1 MRRIEKYY
9 GIKLVIENQSLSK
22 HSFSGKFRIS
32 DGIENLLRVIQKDV
46 KYRYTRSE
54 DGNTIYIK

>member
-1 MRRIEKYY
+1 MES
-9 GIKLVIENQSLSK
+9 NLSK